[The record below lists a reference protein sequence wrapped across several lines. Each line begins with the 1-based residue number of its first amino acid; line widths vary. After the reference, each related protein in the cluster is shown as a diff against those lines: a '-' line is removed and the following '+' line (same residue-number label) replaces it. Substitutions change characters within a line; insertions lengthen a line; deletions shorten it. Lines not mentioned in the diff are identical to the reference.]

1 LYLLVRSSM
10 MKLKNFGAVAG
21 LLLTCLTWPAVT
33 LACDEIED
41 GCLGCRDNEL
51 PACLDKF
58 AAEICSKARDG
69 EFCDE
74 ARAIDDLERLIIM
87 NTGRHMSD
95 MRALVRGER
104 KYYLRHPPRP

>member
-1 LYLLVRSSM
+1 
-10 MKLKNFGAVAG
+10 MKVKNFRVIAG
-21 LLLTCLTWPAVT
+21 FLLSCLTWPAVT
-33 LACDEIED
+33 LACNEIED

-58 AAEICSKARDG
+58 VAGVCSGRRDG

-74 ARAIDDLERLIIM
+74 ARARDDLERLIIM

-95 MRALVRGER
+95 MRALVRSSR
-104 KYYLRHPPRP
+104 KYHLHHPPRP

>member
-1 LYLLVRSSM
+1 
-10 MKLKNFGAVAG
+10 MKVKNLGAVTG
-21 LLLTCLTWPAVT
+21 FLLACLTWPVAT
-33 LACDEIED
+33 PACDDIED

-58 AAEICSKARDG
+58 AAGICSNIRDD

>member
-1 LYLLVRSSM
+1 
-10 MKLKNFGAVAG
+10 MKIKNFWAVAG
-21 LLLTCLTWPAVT
+21 FLLALLTSPTVAP
-33 LACDEIED
+33 ACDEIED

-51 PACLDKF
+51 LACLDKF
-58 AAEICSKARDG
+58 AAEICSKAREG
-69 EFCDE
+69 EFCDD

-104 KYYLRHPPRP
+104 KYFLRHPPRP